1 MFVFEDE
8 FICASGFKTRQEPC
22 LGRAREPGRYG
33 TAEED
38 KVAVVTSG
46 EYGQVG
52 LYREGP
58 E

>member
-1 MFVFEDE
+1 MFEDE
-8 FICASGFKTRQEPC
+8 YICASEFKTHQEPC
-22 LGRAREPGRYG
+22 LGRAHEPGRYG

-52 LYREGP
+52 LSWEFS

>member
-1 MFVFEDE
+1 MLVFEDE
-8 FICASGFKTRQEPC
+8 YICASEFKTHQEPC
-22 LGRAREPGRYG
+22 LGRAHEPGRYG
-33 TAEED
+33 TAEEG

-52 LYREGP
+52 LSWEFS